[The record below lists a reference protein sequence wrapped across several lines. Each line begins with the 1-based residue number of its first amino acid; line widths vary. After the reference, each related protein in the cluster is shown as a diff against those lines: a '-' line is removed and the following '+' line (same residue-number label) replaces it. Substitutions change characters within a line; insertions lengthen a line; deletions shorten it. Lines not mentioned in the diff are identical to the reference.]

1 MYLRVLAPGVHWRR
15 KPAFLGL
22 TSHCRE
28 ECAKKQKTEIMIDG
42 TGKRTGGYEGE
53 TPGGATLLRS
63 KGRLELCQAKG
74 WGDLG
79 CWRH

>member
-1 MYLRVLAPGVHWRR
+1 MYLWVSAPGVHWRT

-42 TGKRTGGYEGE
+42 TGEKNRG
-53 TPGGATLLRS
+53 L
-63 KGRLELCQAKG
+63 
-74 WGDLG
+74 
-79 CWRH
+79 